1 MSRRALL
8 VSVRLLD
15 GRYHGSGVWP
25 PSPFRLFQA
34 LVAAAHTG
42 RDASTDEI
50 SALRWL
56 ENLAPPIIVAPK
68 ARQSVTTTYYVP
80 RNGADAAGGDL
91 AKAAKNRDAKLSR
104 PWLFDENVP
113 FVYVWNFDTDDMQ
126 ALTLS
131 SITERLYQL
140 GRGIDIAFANA
151 ESMSAV
157 EAEQRILAH
166 PGAVYRPSPNG
177 SGNTLPCPRKNNS
190 FNSLI
195 KRHLAQ
201 LSRLKGEEFRK
212 VPPPLFDMLG
222 YDCPSAKLLY
232 DITGNTPAD
241 AYAVQPL
248 TETAKFAEKV
258 RDLVAR
264 RFSCLESYPL
274 ADYVGR
280 IILGRNAEEEDKA
293 LRIRIIPLPSIGS
306 LHTPQGIRRLL
317 VEVPPDCPI
326 PLDDIAWVFSGLN
339 LGVDLD
345 TGEVIDE
352 VGPILVSADDR
363 KMLVHYGVETG
374 KTVRVWRTVTPAALP
389 INRQRGKT
397 CGNDRAI
404 NENQIAHAA
413 RQALRHA
420 GLDAKA
426 EIRHI
431 QREPFDMKG
440 ACAGEFAHGK
450 RFPAIRLYHLE
461 VAFDVPIAG
470 PILIGDGRYLGL
482 GLMRPIQELTEDVFL
497 LQISSNNR
505 PSIKD
510 RIAFLN
516 AVRRALM
523 ACAREFEGFPG
534 RLFSGHE
541 FDGAPARS
549 GQHEH
554 IFLATEDS
562 DDDGLLDRLLIVAP
576 WRVDSGH
583 HSKQETRTVFEQVSL
598 KLEIV
603 RAGRLGVFQFARPEQ
618 VSTDDRLLQTSSG
631 WRSVTSYEPTRFPK
645 TIDEAAEKIEADIIV
660 ECLRR
665 GLPKPKVEII
675 SVRAGPRGG
684 FRADVRLLFSVAIS
698 GPLMLG
704 RGSHKGGGLFYAEN

>member
-34 LVAAAHTG
+34 LVAAVHTG
-42 RDASTDEI
+42 RDAPSDEI
-50 SALRWL
+50 NALCWL
-56 ENLAPPIIVAPK
+56 ENLAPPIIATPK
-68 ARQSVTTTYYVP
+68 ARQSVTTTYFVP

-91 AKAAKNRDAKLSR
+91 AKAAKNRDAKLYR

-113 FVYVWNFDTDDMQ
+113 FVYIWTFDADDTH
-126 ALTLS
+126 ALAVV
-131 SITERLYQL
+131 SITELLYQL
-140 GRGIDIAFANA
+140 GRGIDMAFATA
-151 ESMSAV
+151 ESIDAE
-157 EAEQRILAH
+157 EAERKILEH
-166 PGAVYRPSPNG
+166 PGSVYRPSPNG
-177 SGNTLPCPRKNNS
+177 SSNTLPCPRKNNS
-190 FNSLI
+190 LNSLI
-195 KRHLAQ
+195 KRHIAQ

-232 DITGNTPAD
+232 DIAENTSAG
-241 AYAVQPL
+241 AYVVQPL
-248 TETAKFAEKV
+248 TEAAKFAEKV
-258 RDLVAR
+258 RDFVAR

-274 ADYVGR
+274 ADYVDR
-280 IILGRNAEEEDKA
+280 IILGRNAAEEDKA
-293 LRIRIIPLPSIGS
+293 LRIRIIPLPSIGFT
-306 LHTPQGIRRLL
+306 HTPQGIRRLL

-326 PLDDIAWVFSGLN
+326 PLDDIAWAFSGLN

-345 TGEVIDE
+345 AGEVIDE
-352 VGPILVSADDR
+352 MGPILVSADDR
-363 KMLVHYGVETG
+363 KMLVHYGIETD
-374 KTVRVWRTVTPAALP
+374 KMVRVWRTVTPVALP
-389 INRQRGKT
+389 ISRQRGKT
-397 CGNDRAI
+397 CGDDRAI
-404 NENQIAHAA
+404 NENQIAYAA

-426 EIRHI
+426 EICHI
-431 QREPFDMKG
+431 QREPFDAKG
-440 ACAGEFAHGK
+440 ACADEFAHGK
-450 RFPAIRLYHLE
+450 RFPATRLYHLE
-461 VAFDVPIAG
+461 VTFNEPISG

-482 GLMRPIQELTEDVFL
+482 GLMHPIQELTEDVFL

-505 PSIKD
+505 PPIKD
-510 RIAFLN
+510 RMAFLN

-523 ACAREFEGFPG
+523 ACARDLEGFPS

-554 IFLATEDS
+554 VFLAAEDS
-562 DDDGLLDRLLIVAP
+562 DDDGLLDKLLIVAP
-576 WRVDSGH
+576 WRVDRH
-583 HSKQETRTVFEQVSL
+583 HCSRQETRTAFEQVSL

-603 RAGRLGVFQFARPEQ
+603 RAGRLGIFQFAKPEQ
-618 VSTDDRLLQTSSG
+618 VLTDDRLLQTSSS
-631 WRSVTSYEPTRFPK
+631 WRSTTSYEPTRYPK
-645 TIDEAAEKIEADIIV
+645 TIDEAPEKIEADIVI

-665 GLPKPKVEII
+665 GLPKPNVEII
-675 SVRAGPRGG
+675 SVQAGRRGG
-684 FRADVRLLFSVAIS
+684 FRADARLLFSVAVS

-704 RGSHKGGGLFYAEN
+704 RESHKGGGLFYAEN